1 MNKIHK
7 KRAGYTLLEVLT
19 IIGILSVITASA
31 VPSLLNIQRDAVER
45 DRKIAFHEAY
55 SVAENALLSYKLN
68 GNEPPV
74 PATTKVYSVGELG
87 EYATLAKNK
96 FIDGNILKHTGT
108 ADYITFSSEE
118 NLTVSSIDSDDDP
131 KTWNFYF
138 QVSPQGKFVNVIVVN
153 EGFYTING
161 GELQEL

>member
-1 MNKIHK
+1 MNKTYK

-31 VPSLLNIQRDAVER
+31 IPSFLSIKRDAVER
-45 DRKIAFHEAY
+45 DRNLAFQEAY

-68 GNEPPV
+68 GNEAPV
-74 PATTKVYSVGELG
+74 TTKTEVYSVGELG

-96 FIDGNILKHTGT
+96 FVDGNSLHYTNT

-118 NLTVSSIDSDDDP
+118 NLIVSSINSDDNP

-138 QVSPQGKFVNVIVVN
+138 QVSPQGEFVSVIVVN

-161 GELQEL
+161 GPLLEL